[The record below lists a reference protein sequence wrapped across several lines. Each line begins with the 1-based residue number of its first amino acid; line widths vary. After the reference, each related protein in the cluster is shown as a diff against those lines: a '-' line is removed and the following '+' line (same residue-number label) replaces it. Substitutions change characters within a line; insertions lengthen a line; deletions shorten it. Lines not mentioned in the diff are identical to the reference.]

1 MVQKMTS
8 FKNSISNFLSPDE
21 DDETG
26 FGKYRFSLYLAVLSV
41 VIFMVWA
48 CFANINLHVRGIGK
62 VIPSGKVRTIQHLE
76 GGIIKDILV
85 KEGQV
90 VKKGEVILQLQ
101 NTRVQAE
108 LREIQVSLDAMKIK
122 KIRLE
127 TELDLKK
134 DVKFPD
140 YYLENYK
147 TICESEEAILQ
158 SRNAEFYENQESL
171 KKQMNQK
178 VLKLDEMENT
188 IKNIKIEMKN
198 ASQQLQI
205 KKRLLNSGAISRSQF
220 LESDSEVKN
229 FNTRIMKLEKEI
241 PVVKAEIS
249 EILSILEAAK
259 QNRKSTVNEEL
270 TKTDVDIQ
278 KLTERIKSFTDAF
291 DRQDVISTLDGV
303 VKKMHVNSINGV
315 LQPGEIIA
323 EIIPIEENLIVEA
336 NISTQDRGKIWVGL
350 PVVAKITAYD
360 YSIYGGVTGKLVY
373 ISADSFIDSQNN
385 QYYQVRVELQ
395 KAEIGEDHPILPG
408 MAVEINVL
416 ANKVSILDAILSP
429 LRKIRDNAVREI

>member
-1 MVQKMTS
+1 MTS
-8 FKNSISNFLSPDE
+8 YKNLINKFISADE
-21 DDETG
+21 DDDTG
-26 FGKYRFSLYLAVLSV
+26 FGGYRLSLYLV
-41 VIFMVWA
+41 VITLIIFMLWA
-48 CFANINLHVRGIGK
+48 YFAHINLHVRGIGK

-76 GGIIKDILV
+76 GGIIKDILI

-90 VKKGEVILQLQ
+90 VKKGEVLLQLQ

-108 LREIQVSLDAMKIK
+108 LKEIQVSLDAMNIK

-127 TELDLKK
+127 TELELKENIT
-134 DVKFPD
+134 FPA

-147 TICESEEAILQ
+147 TICDSEEAILK
-158 SRNAEFYENQESL
+158 SRNAEFHENQESL

-198 ASQQLQI
+198 ASQQFQI
-205 KKRLLNSGAISRSQF
+205 KKRLFASGAISRSQF
-220 LESDSEVKN
+220 LEADSEVKN
-229 FNTRIMKLEKEI
+229 FNTRIVKLEKEV

-278 KLTERIKSFTDAF
+278 KLTERIKSYSDAF
-291 DRQDVISTLDGV
+291 ARQDIVSTLDGV
-303 VKKMHVNSINGV
+303 VKRMNVNSINGV
-315 LQPGEIIA
+315 LQPGEVIA
-323 EIIPIEENLIVEA
+323 EIIPIEEKLIVEA

-360 YSIYGGVTGKLVY
+360 YSIYGGVEGELVY

-385 QYYQVRVELQ
+385 QFYQVRVELQ
-395 KAEIGEDHPILPG
+395 KTEIGAEHPILPG
-408 MAVEINVL
+408 MAVEINIL
-416 ANKVSILDAILSP
+416 ANKISILDAILSP
-429 LRKIRDNAVREI
+429 IRKIRDNAIREM